1 MSVNVK
7 RNAAVTVGPDYISNI
22 YFGAQQ
28 LGNFSCDV
36 GELPLGH
43 HPDWRDGENYG
54 GEGFYRYYSIEM
66 RLSRE
71 SSEKAATVIIIHPFS
86 RIKFGHINQF

>member
-1 MSVNVK
+1 MKKTEAEFYPASPLSARLK
-7 RNAAVTVGPDYISNI
+7 ELQLTVLVLTDDNISNSI
-22 YFGAQQ
+22 WFGAHQ

-54 GEGFYRYYSIEM
+54 GEGFYR
-66 RLSRE
+66 
-71 SSEKAATVIIIHPFS
+71 
-86 RIKFGHINQF
+86 

>member
-1 MSVNVK
+1 MACLQIVK
-7 RNAAVTVGPDYISNI
+7 VSFLNLVDIYKLTGWMEIDKPYVCKELQLTVLALTDDNISNI
-22 YFGAQQ
+22 WFGAHQ

-54 GEGFYRYYSIEM
+54 GEGFYR
-66 RLSRE
+66 
-71 SSEKAATVIIIHPFS
+71 
-86 RIKFGHINQF
+86 